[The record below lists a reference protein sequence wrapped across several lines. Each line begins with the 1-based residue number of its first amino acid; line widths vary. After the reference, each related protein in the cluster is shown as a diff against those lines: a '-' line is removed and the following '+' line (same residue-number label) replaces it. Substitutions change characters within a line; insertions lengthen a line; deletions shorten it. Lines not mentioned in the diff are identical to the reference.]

1 MALFG
6 SDEEFEIDDEDLDIA
21 LDDVTN
27 QINNAQTKPV
37 DRLTRERPASH
48 IAGSPGALKLFGIT
62 SPTVPLPESQD
73 LFGDENQRELGLKFS
88 FQKNSNE
95 PSPPTTPH
103 RKRPCLRTP
112 QQTFSLTTPRNL
124 TTPQLN
130 PPQSPQTP
138 NIFVTPSNKPTL
150 KFLPTPSIPNLLPPE
165 NKKIAGVYSSQEE
178 IPILQGPVWET
189 LSVAT
194 SNEVLQPYD
203 VKGALEGKCLY
214 RGKAPHL
221 AVVIKSIE
229 QLSSTDTSV
238 VVCDRSGEIKGTVHK
253 RVMSKWGALLEEGVG
268 LLLRQV
274 TVFSLGL
281 VKYINITLPNIVY
294 VVNEAG
300 LEIQQDVLDRHLLE
314 ISEVSVLRL
323 EAPDVPEEQTPRQIM
338 TPNIKPTL
346 KLTPGTR
353 SPQQTRTMSPQYR
366 NKSPQQKSTPIRR
379 DVTPACSNAPMG
391 VTTPV
396 RKPMG
401 VTSTTPVRKPS
412 SVRSNNYAPHHQNLT
427 TPRVSIPPK
436 QSIITSP
443 EVDLSEKEKN
453 DISQLLEGLDD
464 DIFGD
469 DNDLDL

>member
-1 MALFG
+1 ML
-6 SDEEFEIDDEDLDIA
+6 
-21 LDDVTN
+21 VTY
-27 QINNAQTKPV
+27 P
-37 DRLTRERPASH
+37 
-48 IAGSPGALKLFGIT
+48 
-62 SPTVPLPESQD
+62 
-73 LFGDENQRELGLKFS
+73 
-88 FQKNSNE
+88 
-95 PSPPTTPH
+95 
-103 RKRPCLRTP
+103 
-112 QQTFSLTTPRNL
+112 
-124 TTPQLN
+124 
-130 PPQSPQTP
+130 
-138 NIFVTPSNKPTL
+138 
-150 KFLPTPSIPNLLPPE
+150 
-165 NKKIAGVYSSQEE
+165 
-178 IPILQGPVWET
+178 
-189 LSVAT
+189 
-194 SNEVLQPYD
+194 
-203 VKGALEGKCLY
+203 
-214 RGKAPHL
+214 
-221 AVVIKSIE
+221 
-229 QLSSTDTSV
+229 
-238 VVCDRSGEIKGTVHK
+238 GEIKGTVHK

-300 LEIQQDVLDRHLLE
+300 LEIQKDVLDRHLLE
-314 ISEVSVLRL
+314 VGLELLVILIGIKKSFFSLVHRKLLTSQSFQISEVSVLRL

-436 QSIITSP
+436 PSIITSP